1 MSALRKPVLPTESS
15 PRRQRSR
22 RKKRAAGY
30 HPKANNHPLAKSVNR
45 ITANNIT
52 AVPKLPVKLQVLLLL
67 QRGSFGVALIS
78 MAASVGF
85 YISTV
90 KIPQVWSQEYKNL
103 ETLQRQER
111 QLTAINETLKYQ
123 LAKQAGQQYQQ
134 SALVTSE
141 NALFITPAKV
151 KIAPEGNQLTSDY
164 TLPSTS
170 SDRELLLEHSSLG
183 Y

>member
-30 HPKANNHPLAKSVNR
+30 HPKANKHRQAKSAT
-45 ITANNIT
+45 ITSADRFT
-52 AVPKLPVKLQVLLLL
+52 ALSKLPVKLQVLLLL
-67 QRGSFGVALIS
+67 QRGSFGLALIS
-78 MAASVGF
+78 MAASVGL

-103 ETLQRQER
+103 ESLQRQER

-123 LAKQAGQQYQQ
+123 LAKQAGQQSQQ
-134 SALVTSE
+134 SASVASDQ
-141 NALFITPAKV
+141 AIFITPAKV
-151 KIAPEGNQLTSDY
+151 KITPEANQPTSDY
-164 TLPSTS
+164 ASAYPT
-170 SDRELLLEHSSLG
+170 DRQLLLKHSSWG